1 MNRRIRPVF
10 LLCLIIAAAAS
21 GICQLRNLSN
31 YGQDCINT
39 DQTYFVLRDNGSAEF
54 GWASEWTHL
63 SANNFPDKMA
73 MVIWHF
79 KNGQKAYSRVIELL
93 GDAGGSTGYF
103 LTGKSA
109 DLQDV
114 NGKSIQ
120 PMTLDNYP
128 VKIELCLGDIVKSTG
143 FSPDTLIDT
152 ACLESRKI
160 DYNATYHFTQCSPT
174 PAKD

>member
-1 MNRRIRPVF
+1 MSRGIRAGF
-10 LLCLIIAAAAS
+10 ILCLLFAIAAS

-39 DQTYFVLRDNGSAEF
+39 DKTYFILRDTGSAEF
-54 GWASEWTHL
+54 GWASEWTHI

-79 KNGQKAYSRVIELL
+79 KNGLKAYSRVIEVL
-93 GDAGGSTGYF
+93 GDAGGSTGYL

-109 DLQDV
+109 DLQDI
-114 NGKSIQ
+114 NGKNIQ

-128 VKIELCLGDIVKSTG
+128 VKIELCLGDFVESTG

-152 ACLESRKI
+152 ACLETKNI
-160 DYNATYHFTQCSPT
+160 DYNATYHFTQCSPSSG
-174 PAKD
+174 KD